1 MFFKWASKVFKYL
14 GYFYQKI
21 WDQDLLSKKPNLVT
35 LITTTSFVSK
45 RAQMLAPSRS
55 RLKYTT
61 TKKTKKNTTTFIFG
75 TTIHTN
81 IRRLHN
87 TTTFR
92 YDYTYIHKST
102 TKYNFICKYL
112 TSSYTNV
119 GWLQYP
125 ATFRYDYTY
134 KHKTTTK
141 FQLHL
146 QMFDYFTYK
155 HKNPL
160 LTVT

>member
-1 MFFKWASKVFKYL
+1 MSFKSLQIFGL
-14 GYFYQKI
+14 
-21 WDQDLLSKKPNLVT
+21 LLSENLRPRPSFKKAKSGHTDHHNLFRFKARANVGAF
-35 LITTTSFVSK
+35 SF
-45 RAQMLAPSRS
+45 A
-55 RLKYTT
+55 
-61 TKKTKKNTTTFIFG
+61 TKIYNYKKKQKKNTTTFIFG

-119 GWLQYP
+119 G
-125 ATFRYDYTY
+125 
-134 KHKTTTK
+134 
-141 FQLHL
+141 
-146 QMFDYFTYK
+146 
-155 HKNPL
+155 
-160 LTVT
+160 